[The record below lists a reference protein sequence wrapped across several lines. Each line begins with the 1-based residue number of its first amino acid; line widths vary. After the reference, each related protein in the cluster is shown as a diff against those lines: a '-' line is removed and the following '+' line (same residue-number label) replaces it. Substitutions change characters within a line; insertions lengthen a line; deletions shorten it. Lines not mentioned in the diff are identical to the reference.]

1 LICHFLK
8 LFFECIL
15 FFELLTSEWHGYAR
29 KDLISRTSKSLS
41 DLHWVSILNVLG
53 FSLSQVLLGLGL
65 IKQVGQLD
73 DFLAFAGLGRF
84 TFRSLVE
91 LLEELLFDA
100 VAILAILEGV
110 KVGKDE
116 LIESGQVVDV
126 AEILIDCAG
135 GYSRL

>member
-1 LICHFLK
+1 M
-8 LFFECIL
+8 
-15 FFELLTSEWHGYAR
+15 TAEWHSDAR

-53 FSLSQVLLGLGL
+53 LSLSQVLLGLGL

-110 KVGKDE
+110 KVRKDE